1 MMGREK
7 PWWLWG
13 QFLRA
18 SSKILNENYDKK
30 NFKVFLGITK
40 LTLTSTYLI
49 MDQIVKILLLKVF
62 TSVHPTGF
70 WCAICTAPGYSS
82 FNKWGGNM
90 KTIRS
95 MKGAFERCIWKVHL
109 KGAYHV
115 NITCDTTAARES
127 VDSYWLKPP
136 HASTCFCLPVLG
148 RTQSRRKL
156 FLGSIYISA
165 GWLRI

>member
-18 SSKILNENYDKK
+18 SSKTLNENYDKK

-70 WCAICTAPGYSS
+70 WCAICTVPGYSS

-90 KTIRS
+90 KTIRL
-95 MKGAFERCIWKVHL
+95 MKDACQRCIF
-109 KGAYHV
+109 
-115 NITCDTTAARES
+115 DTLPHANPWTPIG
-127 VDSYWLKPP
+127 WNLHM
-136 HASTCFCLPVLG
+136 HASTCSYHSVL
-148 RTQSRRKL
+148 RRRIQSRRKL

-165 GWLRI
+165 GWLRTRL

>member
-18 SSKILNENYDKK
+18 SSKTLNENYDKK

-70 WCAICTAPGYSS
+70 WCVICTAPGYSS

-90 KTIRS
+90 KTIRV
-95 MKGAFERCIWKVHL
+95 MKGACQRCI
-109 KGAYHV
+109 
-115 NITCDTTAARES
+115 CDNTNARES

-136 HASTCFCLPVLG
+136 HASTCFCVPVLG
-148 RTQSRRKL
+148 RAQSRRKL

-165 GWLRI
+165 GWLRR